1 LNTASDALAKPGNL
15 PNETYPGERLVARV
29 GQITR
34 TLHDS
39 LRELGYDKVLG
50 DSVAKIPDTRERLA
64 YVAAKTQQAADRALT
79 ATEIARPLQDNLAAD
94 ARGLD
99 ERWKLLFENRLS
111 IAEFKDLV
119 ATTRAFL
126 TDVPARARATNEQ
139 LQEIMMAQDF
149 QDLTGQVINR
159 VNQIANDLETQLLQ
173 LLIDHVPTETRRSN
187 DDGLMNGPVINP
199 DQGSNA
205 LTSQGQVDDLLESL
219 GF

>member
-1 LNTASDALAKPGNL
+1 MTESGNL
-15 PNETYPGERLVARV
+15 SNESYPGEHLVARV

-34 TLHDS
+34 VLHDS

-99 ERWKLLFENRLS
+99 ERWKQLFDNRLT

-126 TDVPARARATNEQ
+126 SDVPTRVRATNEQ

-173 LLIDHVPTETRRSN
+173 LLVDHVPVETRRPS
-187 DDGLMNGPVINP
+187 DEGLVNGPVINP
-199 DQGSNA
+199 GQVSNA